1 MYNITFCSN
10 QMKRSGDKYKDIN
23 GYSHIYCKLTKEL
36 CIAQRFCPEQ
46 DKYIISER
54 AKNICKNYR

>member
-1 MYNITFCSN
+1 
-10 QMKRSGDKYKDIN
+10 MKRSGDKYKDIN